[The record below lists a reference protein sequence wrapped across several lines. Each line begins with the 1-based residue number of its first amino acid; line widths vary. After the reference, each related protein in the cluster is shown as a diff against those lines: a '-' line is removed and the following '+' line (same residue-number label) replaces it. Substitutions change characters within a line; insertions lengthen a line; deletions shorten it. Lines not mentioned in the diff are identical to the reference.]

1 MDTYIFRRQI
11 HKLPGKVIHHVPMP
25 VKESDYE
32 ELTRMVARDS
42 INYSAPMTF
51 SEEDIVKVLER
62 VSER

>member
-1 MDTYIFRRQI
+1 M
-11 HKLPGKVIHHVPMP
+11 PGKVIHHVPMP